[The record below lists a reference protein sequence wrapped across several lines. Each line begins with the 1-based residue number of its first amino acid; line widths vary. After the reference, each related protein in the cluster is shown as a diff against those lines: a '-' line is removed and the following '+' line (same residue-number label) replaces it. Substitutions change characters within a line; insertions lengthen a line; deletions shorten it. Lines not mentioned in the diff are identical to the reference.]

1 MTFEESKK
9 LQEKEFKF
17 LDTKDLRPLLTEG
30 RTVSEIADDISELYD
45 SEYTEEECVLNVIDN
60 NELAEYLE
68 NRYGIRFTE
77 RFDLVLHGKAF
88 DVNTFK
94 RKIRFICGT
103 REYSYVEDFT
113 EYLKDLVKCNNYF
126 ADTKEPITLD
136 NCHRCIEPCR
146 VKASEIEEYNG
157 VHAVYGVLEAFGQS
171 YGGCVWLND
180 CNGNDELIIVFER
193 V

>member
-9 LQEKEFKF
+9 LQEQEFKF
-17 LDTKDLRPLLTEG
+17 LDTKDLRALLTEN

-68 NRYGIRFTE
+68 NRYEIRFTE
-77 RFDLVLHGKAF
+77 RVELVLHGKAF
-88 DVNTFK
+88 DENTFK

-113 EYLKDLVKCNNYF
+113 EKLRNLAKGGVRFGDAKELV
-126 ADTKEPITLD
+126 TLD
-136 NCHRCIEPCR
+136 NCYKLIEPCR
-146 VKASEIEEYNG
+146 VSEKDIKKYQG
-157 VHAVYGVLEAFGQS
+157 VHEVYGAFRDLSRS
-171 YGGCVWLND
+171 YGGCVWLSD
-180 CNGNDELIIVFER
+180 CSKNDELFIVFEK

>member
-9 LQEKEFKF
+9 LQEQEFKF

-77 RFDLVLHGKAF
+77 RVDLVLHGKAF
-88 DVNTFK
+88 DENTFK
-94 RKIRFICGT
+94 RKIRFICGK

-113 EYLKDLVKCNNYF
+113 EKLKNLAKGGVRFGDANELV
-126 ADTKEPITLD
+126 TLD
-136 NCHRCIEPCR
+136 NCYKLIEPCR
-146 VKASEIEEYNG
+146 VSEKDIKKYQG
-157 VHAVYGVLEAFGQS
+157 VHEVYCTFRDFSNS

-180 CNGNDELIIVFER
+180 CNGTDELIIVFER